1 MKCKSA
7 ETNGV
12 SGSCGLAQSPGPLA
26 LEIGVCRPAGAVFEV
41 FLSDD
46 LLAPPIRTEPIPLC
60 SVFVVFI
67 FPLTNIN
74 MGKLVKGKSWIVRL
88 LTDKLSCS
96 HPFQL
101 YSGLWL
107 FPSCSG
113 SGVTGTALHREF
125 TLLAQADGKCMNW
138 KHDCLEGFYY
148 RSEGENLQRCREAS
162 KAERERLAV

>member
-1 MKCKSA
+1 MVFQEAVVWLSLK
-7 ETNGV
+7 V
-12 SGSCGLAQSPGPLA
+12 PLHWR
-26 LEIGVCRPAGAVFEV
+26 LESCRPAGAVFEV
-41 FLSDD
+41 FPAMASRFHRYALSQSHSVLC
-46 LLAPPIRTEPIPLC
+46 LLF
-60 SVFVVFI
+60 SF

-88 LTDKLSCS
+88 LTDTLSCS
-96 HPFQL
+96 HPFHL

-148 RSEGENLQRCREAS
+148 RSEGENLQRRREAS
-162 KAERERLAV
+162 KAERERLAVST